1 MLVISFQTDPE
12 FYADF
17 PWKLEVIY
25 SQSFSDLP
33 LFSAYLMVSVIFCLY
48 LRRDTINSGGS
59 KFLNLVVFV
68 NVIKKKRK
76 EKLTSWK
83 TDTVCCG
90 ILFKPRKMSAVGLL
104 CGLLTHLKHSLFIND
119 CSYSL

>member
-12 FYADF
+12 FYAEF
-17 PWKLEVIY
+17 PLKLEIIY

-33 LFSAYLMVSVIFCLY
+33 FFAAYPMVSVIICLS
-48 LRRDTINSGGS
+48 LRRDTISSSGGS

-90 ILFKPRKMSAVGLL
+90 ILFKPRKMSAIGLQ
-104 CGLLTHLKHSLFIND
+104 CGLLTYLKH
-119 CSYSL
+119 